1 MSMQKSLRTARRL
14 LTGDPGSMRYQGI
27 AIPPPEDRQGGRHFQ
42 ADAAFVAAGDADAG
56 RLEDAFGLTNA
67 SRVLDIGCGNGRL
80 AIGLL
85 HRLGE
90 MHSYTGVDIAARSID
105 WCDRH
110 IAREHR
116 GMRFIHID
124 VANGRYNPAGTK
136 LSDGY
141 QLPLADG
148 SADVIYLYSVFSHM
162 QTEDVRI
169 YLGEFAR
176 LLASGGGVFLTAFV
190 EHDVDEMAVNP
201 PDYGPIAWE
210 GALHCVRFEHV
221 FFERLVNEAGLRLER
236 FDHRSDPDG
245 QSAIY
250 LRSSLPTEVPL
261 CT

>member
-1 MSMQKSLRTARRL
+1 MSMQKTLRTARRR
-14 LTGDPGSMRYQGI
+14 LTGDPGAVRYQGI

-42 ADAAFVAAGDADAG
+42 DDGAFVASGAHDAS
-56 RLEDAFGLTNA
+56 RLEDAFGLTTT

-85 HRLGE
+85 HQLGE
-90 MHSYTGVDIAARSID
+90 MKSYTGIDVAARSID

-110 IAREHR
+110 IASEHP

-124 VANGRYNPAGTK
+124 VANERYNPAGTE
-136 LSDGY
+136 LRDTY
-141 QLPLADG
+141 RLPLPDE

-162 QTEDVRI
+162 ETEDVRI

-190 EHDVDEMAVNP
+190 EHDVEEMAVNP
-201 PDYGPIAWE
+201 PDYGPIGWE
-210 GALHCVRFEHV
+210 GALHCVRFERA
-221 FFERLVNEAGLRLER
+221 FFERLVSEAGLRVDRL
-236 FDHRSDPDG
+236 DHRSDPDG

-250 LRSSLPTEVPL
+250 LRSILAIEDPP